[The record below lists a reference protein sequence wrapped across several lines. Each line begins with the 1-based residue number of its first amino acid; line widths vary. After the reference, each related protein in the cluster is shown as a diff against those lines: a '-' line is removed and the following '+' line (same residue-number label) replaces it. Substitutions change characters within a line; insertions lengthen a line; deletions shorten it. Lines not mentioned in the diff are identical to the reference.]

1 MNNSQNVALT
11 IKQLAKNRNI
21 QIKKMLAD
29 CELSINTLST
39 MQAGGSYPR
48 METIVKIAEYLDCSI
63 DYLLGRTDSPQT
75 TGGHFIK
82 IEDIHG
88 DHSANVN
95 IGESIDRE
103 TLEIAQMIKKL
114 SIVER
119 AEIILK
125 TNEMINKNKE

>member
-1 MNNSQNVALT
+1 MNNTQIADLITNECKKRN
-11 IKQLAKNRNI
+11 IKIAFLLQECGINHSFISDIRHKNRAPSVDKI
-21 QIKKMLAD
+21 SVIAD
-29 CELSINTLST
+29 
-39 MQAGGSYPR
+39 
-48 METIVKIAEYLDCSI
+48 YLNCSV

-82 IEDIHG
+82 IEDIHD